1 MNFDLFNEKINLIYD
16 FLYNDNK
23 EIYDV
28 IDINLEK
35 INPSDII
42 ITKGKLSNEIIKQ
55 VLNQELQYLFTI
67 NNNIY
72 FKIISN
78 NISSLIK
85 ISISKKSYND
95 DFTSYILSELV
106 LLNKTNNILLPI
118 INITINLFDIKDILL
133 KIELPKIFQEYFDK
147 QINKDV
153 SIKIREGF
161 FNIMPMNIFINEN
174 LINYKSFLFKIIY
187 TLSVIRLKY
196 KYFKHNNLILEN
208 IFVYINKDSNE
219 EFVFNNNKYFL
230 PNENY
235 QIKITNFEDAYMI
248 DKGTENDLQKLAIDI
263 LKQNK
268 NIDLN
273 SKNFLTKLRDMK
285 NNNIESLLNDQY
297 FDDFKENKINK
308 KIFTGIRNLNSE
320 FNFNIDSDNELILGK
335 QKKLKR
341 IQQKGGY
348 EKTSVPPY
356 KAEKNNPFKT
366 NDERTTFNKKQEDNN
381 QPKNPP
387 ILLEQTVYDTSIS
400 KPVKQELPPAYVPLY
415 NEQGQS
421 IAVPFTHITNPAY
434 NKPMQKVYNISLSNP
449 LHDFTTVSKVY
460 EDIIPG
466 DPRSFTFMTIYERTQ
481 LINFMRNLIV
491 ENIDG
496 ESMNITGGK
505 NSLLSSIKLLDL
517 NPYTLNKNPFMDLGT
532 NFLLYR
538 AAYPIR
544 YDQEKN
550 NIYISKTG
558 QGINVRLYNLTIGEM
573 VGDEVNKN
581 LDNFDFNLWRD
592 LKYYNF
598 IKKEII
604 EKKKSPNFIAPILYK
619 KDNLSNVHWSK
630 LSKLQNKQIED
641 NKELN
646 RKAKLI
652 SNRNLVNYDD
662 NKVLIYYFTSIDG
675 TFGSE
680 YVELKD
686 RLSPYNN
693 IKFYDINPL
702 DPSSAG
708 KISEFNITQFPFIIF
723 KYDDKHIPYRENMT
737 VDQIINFI
745 NTNIIT
751 LNSIIDV
758 VTASGETI
766 VLLTEAPHSNIIKWA
781 SPLYENYGSL
791 RKMIATGFHKGEVWK
806 SVLFQILYILYIL
819 EKEEIYFEEFSLES
833 NIYIKDL
840 YYDPAS
846 LKYWIYK
853 INGHEYYVPNY
864 GYLVLFD
871 SKYSDTESGNFK
883 IRSPKLFANKNDKF
897 NYQNDEKL
905 NVNYKDLIYHKFKEI
920 FEPSVFN
927 TKLKAQGGLEP
938 EDVILNFI
946 RDINNSNLGNIQDYF
961 INHFKFYLNNRIGTE
976 LLRSEK
982 EIINILNRPIFR
994 KDQLLVRQIRYDE
1007 YEWVLFDSD
1016 VSPLIK
1022 KIITK
1027 DTNGNIII
1035 QAVNVFSLL
1044 HYPSLEGMKPNNIT
1058 ENNIIETF
1066 NY

>member
-133 KIELPKIFQEYFDK
+133 NIELPKIFQEYFDK

-248 DKGTENDLQKLAIDI
+248 DKGAENDLQKLAIDI

-335 QKKLKR
+335 QNKLKR

-481 LINFMRNLIV
+481 LINFMRNLII

-496 ESMNITGGK
+496 EAMNITGGK

-723 KYDDKHIPYRENMT
+723 KYDDKHVPYRENMT

-758 VTASGETI
+758 VTASGESI

-897 NYQNDEKL
+897 NYQNDATLNIDYKYLINTKL
-905 NVNYKDLIYHKFKEI
+905 KEI

-938 EDVILNFI
+938 EDNILNFI
-946 RDINNSNLGNIQDYF
+946 RDINNSNLDNIQDYF
-961 INHFKFYLNNRIGTE
+961 IYHFKFYLNNRIGTE

-1027 DTNGNIII
+1027 DRNGNIIT

>member
-1 MNFDLFNEKINLIYD
+1 
-16 FLYNDNK
+16 
-23 EIYDV
+23 
-28 IDINLEK
+28 
-35 INPSDII
+35 
-42 ITKGKLSNEIIKQ
+42 
-55 VLNQELQYLFTI
+55 
-67 NNNIY
+67 
-72 FKIISN
+72 
-78 NISSLIK
+78 
-85 ISISKKSYND
+85 
-95 DFTSYILSELV
+95 
-106 LLNKTNNILLPI
+106 
-118 INITINLFDIKDILL
+118 
-133 KIELPKIFQEYFDK
+133 
-147 QINKDV
+147 
-153 SIKIREGF
+153 
-161 FNIMPMNIFINEN
+161 
-174 LINYKSFLFKIIY
+174 
-187 TLSVIRLKY
+187 
-196 KYFKHNNLILEN
+196 
-208 IFVYINKDSNE
+208 
-219 EFVFNNNKYFL
+219 
-230 PNENY
+230 
-235 QIKITNFEDAYMI
+235 
-248 DKGTENDLQKLAIDI
+248 
-263 LKQNK
+263 
-268 NIDLN
+268 
-273 SKNFLTKLRDMK
+273 
-285 NNNIESLLNDQY
+285 
-297 FDDFKENKINK
+297 
-308 KIFTGIRNLNSE
+308 
-320 FNFNIDSDNELILGK
+320 
-335 QKKLKR
+335 
-341 IQQKGGY
+341 
-348 EKTSVPPY
+348 
-356 KAEKNNPFKT
+356 
-366 NDERTTFNKKQEDNN
+366 
-381 QPKNPP
+381 
-387 ILLEQTVYDTSIS
+387 
-400 KPVKQELPPAYVPLY
+400 
-415 NEQGQS
+415 
-421 IAVPFTHITNPAY
+421 
-434 NKPMQKVYNISLSNP
+434 
-449 LHDFTTVSKVY
+449 
-460 EDIIPG
+460 
-466 DPRSFTFMTIYERTQ
+466 
-481 LINFMRNLIV
+481 
-491 ENIDG
+491 
-496 ESMNITGGK
+496 
-505 NSLLSSIKLLDL
+505 
-517 NPYTLNKNPFMDLGT
+517 MDLGT

-662 NKVLIYYFTSIDG
+662 KKVLIYYFTSIDG

-686 RLSPYNN
+686 RLSPYHN
-693 IKFYDINPL
+693 INFYDINPL

-708 KISEFNITQFPFIIF
+708 KIKKFNITQFPFIIF
-723 KYDDKHIPYRENMT
+723 KYDDKHVPYRENMT

-758 VTASGETI
+758 VTASGESI

-853 INGHEYYVPNY
+853 IDGHEYYVPNY

-897 NYQNDEKL
+897 NYQNDATLNIDYKYLINTKL
-905 NVNYKDLIYHKFKEI
+905 KEI

-938 EDVILNFI
+938 EDNILNFI
-946 RDINNSNLGNIQDYF
+946 RDINNSNLDNIQDYF
-961 INHFKFYLNNRIGTE
+961 IYHFKFYLNNRIGTE

-1007 YEWVLFDSD
+1007 YEWVLFDSH
-1016 VSPLIK
+1016 VSPSIK

-1027 DTNGNIII
+1027 DRNGNIII